1 MKVLLRMNVDNVG
14 QAGEV
19 VDVKPGFARNYLVP
33 QGKALM
39 FNKSNQAGYEN
50 EKRQAAARLAK
61 EKHGAE
67 LLAKKLE
74 DTSVEVAMAVGE
86 EDKLFGSVTSQDI
99 AEYLLNQG
107 IEIDKRKIVLEEPIK
122 ALGLY
127 TVDVKLHPDV
137 PAKVKVWVV
146 KK

>member
-1 MKVLLRMNVDNVG
+1 MKVLLRMNVENVG
-14 QAGEV
+14 QAGDV

-33 QGKALM
+33 QGMALV
-39 FNKSNQAGYEN
+39 FNKSNQAVYEN

-61 EKHGAE
+61 EKGSAE
-67 LLAKKLE
+67 AMAKKLE
-74 DTSVEVAMAVGE
+74 DTSVEIAMAVGE

-107 IEIDKRKIVLEEPIK
+107 IEIDKRKIHLEEPIK

-127 TVDVKLHPDV
+127 TVEIKLHPEV
-137 PAKVKVWVV
+137 TGKVKVWVV

>member
-1 MKVLLRMNVDNVG
+1 MKVILRSPVDNLG

-19 VDVKPGFARNYLVP
+19 VDVKPGYARNYLVP
-33 QGKALM
+33 KGLALL
-39 FNKSNQAGYEN
+39 FTKSNQAVYEN
-50 EKRQAAARLAK
+50 EKKQAAARIAK

-67 LLAKKLE
+67 LMAKKLE
-74 DTSVEVAMAVGE
+74 DISVEIAVSVGE

-99 AEYLLNQG
+99 ADQLLNQNV
-107 IEIDKRKIVLEEPIK
+107 EIDKRKILLEEPIK

-127 TVDVKLHPDV
+127 TVDVKLHPEV
-137 PAKVKVWVV
+137 TGKIKVWVV

>member
-1 MKVLLRMNVDNVG
+1 MKVLLRMNVENVG
-14 QAGEV
+14 QAGDV

-33 QGKALM
+33 QGKALV
-39 FNKSNQAGYEN
+39 FNKSNQAVYEN
-50 EKRQAAARLAK
+50 EKRQAAARLAR
-61 EKHGAE
+61 EKGSAE
-67 LLAKKLE
+67 AMAKKLE
-74 DTSVEVAMAVGE
+74 DTSVEIAMAVGE

-107 IEIDKRKIVLEEPIK
+107 IEIDKRRIHLEEPIK

-127 TVDVKLHPDV
+127 TVEIKLHPEV
-137 PAKVKVWVV
+137 TGKVKVWVV